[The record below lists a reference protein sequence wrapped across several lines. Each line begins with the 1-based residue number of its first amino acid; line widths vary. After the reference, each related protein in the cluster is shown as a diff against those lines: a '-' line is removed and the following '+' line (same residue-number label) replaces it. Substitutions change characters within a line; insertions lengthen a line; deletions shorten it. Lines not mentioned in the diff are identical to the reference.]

1 MEVRP
6 MKKRFNF
13 ISSGIYVIGYL
24 IVFASVGLLNLA
36 VAGFNPSILAT
47 ADYWFRTVTNTVT
60 YIIAFQLTMNLAV
73 DINTSNNKLYQDV
86 EVEIQKIGRE
96 QLDGSFTEFISE
108 YNFKNKRK
116 TWIELITAKLIK
128 HNEDATDTI
137 LEELRLP
144 SDRWG
149 KKTKKFVVVRDKYKT
164 QLTDH
169 WINENLPFIRI
180 IYPKITPAEV
190 VSGENASNSKG
201 RLIDTNIQ
209 GYRVGSRAAN
219 IGFSILLNS
228 LANAVFLTGQP
239 FNTGVLAAI
248 AIQLV
253 LLFLN
258 IFFGYSNGTKAFNE
272 RVLNAALV
280 RREILVDYL
289 AHKLKTAK
297 VSIQEV
303 K

>member
-1 MEVRP
+1 
-6 MKKRFNF
+6 
-13 ISSGIYVIGYL
+13 
-24 IVFASVGLLNLA
+24 
-36 VAGFNPSILAT
+36 
-47 ADYWFRTVTNTVT
+47 
-60 YIIAFQLTMNLAV
+60 MNLAV

-128 HNEDATDTI
+128 HNEEAKESV
-137 LEELRLP
+137 LEQLRLP
-144 SDRWG
+144 STNWD
-149 KKTKKFVVVRDKYKT
+149 KNTFKFVAKRDKFKT
-164 QLTDH
+164 QLTDL
-169 WINENLPFIRI
+169 WINENLPFIKI

-190 VSGENASNSKG
+190 VSGENASQSQG

-219 IGFSILLNS
+219 IGLSILLNS

-248 AIQLV
+248 SIQLV

-289 AHKLKTAK
+289 AHKLKTQK
-297 VSIQEV
+297 VSMQEV

>member
-1 MEVRP
+1 
-6 MKKRFNF
+6 MKKRFNL

-36 VAGFNPSILAT
+36 VAGFDPSILAT
-47 ADYWFRTVTNTVT
+47 ADYWFRTITNTVT
-60 YIIAFQLTMNLAV
+60 YIIAFQLTMNLSV
-73 DINTSNNKLYQDV
+73 DINSGSNKLYQDT
-86 EVEIQKIGRE
+86 ESEIQKIGRE
-96 QLDGSFTEFISE
+96 QLDGTFTDFIAE

-128 HNEDATDTI
+128 HNEEATDSV
-137 LEELRLP
+137 LEHLRLE
-144 SDRWG
+144 SNKWD
-149 KKTKKFVVVRDKYKT
+149 KKTLKFVAKRDKYKL
-164 QLTDH
+164 QLSDK

-190 VSGENASNSKG
+190 VSGENAANTRG

-209 GYRVGSRAAN
+209 GYKLGGRAAN
-219 IGFSILLNS
+219 IGFSIFLNA

-248 AIQLV
+248 IVQLV

-258 IFFGYSNGTKAFNE
+258 IFLGYGNGIKAFNE
-272 RVLNAALV
+272 RVLNAALT

-289 AHKLKTAK
+289 AHKLKTQK
-297 VSIQEV
+297 VSTNEV